1 MSIESL
7 WSVSIKPRTGRWKL
21 GEENGCSGDGDHE
34 QNSSKVDGEQLLD
47 SLEKGDLFHLENVT
61 LKESV
66 ADLLNLPL
74 DLVEGRIGTLKVTW
88 ATLTSIVVEVDQ
100 SWKMNGLP
108 SDRTIKIFAD
118 QNSIEILSEFRKISQ
133 KLSTF

>member
-1 MSIESL
+1 M
-7 WSVSIKPRTGRWKL
+7 
-21 GEENGCSGDGDHE
+21 
-34 QNSSKVDGEQLLD
+34 DGEQLLD

-100 SWKMNGLP
+100 S
-108 SDRTIKIFAD
+108 
-118 QNSIEILSEFRKISQ
+118 
-133 KLSTF
+133 